1 MAEGGSSARL
11 TPTQFLPYPHCRYM
25 NATIQKWGNSL
36 AVRIPQAVARQIR
49 VEEGDAV
56 ELSVDAETML
66 VRPARP
72 RYKLGQLLR
81 RVTPANRTAETN
93 WGKPQGQES

>member
-1 MAEGGSSARL
+1 
-11 TPTQFLPYPHCRYM
+11 M

-36 AVRIPQAVARQIR
+36 ALRIPSAVARQIQ

-56 ELSVDAETML
+56 HLEVGGNALT

-72 RYKLGQLLR
+72 RYRLADLLR
-81 RVTPANRTAETN
+81 KVTPQNRHPETD
-93 WGKPQGQES
+93 WGRAQGREVG

>member
-1 MAEGGSSARL
+1 M
-11 TPTQFLPYPHCRYM
+11 T
-25 NATIQKWGNSL
+25 ATIQKWGNSL

-49 VEEGDAV
+49 LEEGDAV
-56 ELSVDAETML
+56 ELSVDTETLL

-81 RVTPANRTAETN
+81 RVTPANRSPETD
-93 WGKPQGQES
+93 WGKSCGQES

>member
-1 MAEGGSSARL
+1 
-11 TPTQFLPYPHCRYM
+11 M

>member
-1 MAEGGSSARL
+1 
-11 TPTQFLPYPHCRYM
+11 M

-36 AVRIPQAVARQIR
+36 AVRIPQAVARQIH

-56 ELSVDAETML
+56 ELSVDAETMM

-72 RYKLGQLLR
+72 RYKLAQLLR
-81 RVTPANRTAETN
+81 RITPANRPGETD
-93 WGKPQGQES
+93 WGKSQGQES